1 MRHSS
6 TVGVNGIYG
15 PTPMRIGWFTQTSG
29 GGASLLAP
37 ASPAPADAFNPF
49 ACTSPRPSPSA
60 STRPSPSASTR
71 PAVPRL
77 DITATLGASSA
88 RRPFSPGTTL
98 LDQATIAGGDA
109 AWMALTDHLKR
120 RPSPTH

>member
-1 MRHSS
+1 MRPSS

-15 PTPMRIGWFTQTSG
+15 PTPMRCGWFTQTSG
-29 GGASLLAP
+29 GGAYMHATLSAS
-37 ASPAPADAFNPF
+37 SPAPAEAFNPF
-49 ACTSPRPSPSA
+49 SCTSSSPRPA
-60 STRPSPSASTR
+60 ATAR

-77 DITATLGASSA
+77 DITATLGASSP

-98 LDQATIAGGDA
+98 LEQATSAGGSA
-109 AWMALTDHLKR
+109 AWEALTCHLKK